1 MFKFNYSFKIGKHK
15 IKQFNKPYIIA
26 EAGSN
31 HNQRLG
37 NAIKLSKIAK
47 AAGCNAIKFQIIYPE
62 GIAVGP
68 KSKHGKLKNKFKIY
82 SNNLFDLYS
91 KCSLKFEEFKKVKSF
106 CDKIKIDMLASVF
119 CNRSLKDAIKLKLKA
134 IKIASLELYDP
145 LLLKSV
151 AKSKKPIILS
161 TGTSNINDINFAL
174 KIIKKEKNNKL
185 ILLQCTSSYPTL
197 KKDANINSIKFLH
210 NKYNIPIG
218 FSDHTQSNLPSIC
231 AITLGSPIF
240 EKHFTI
246 NRKMK
251 GPDHFFSLEPKE
263 LKNYVEDINE
273 AFISLGKEQK
283 KMTFG
288 EKKDSHKGRRTI
300 YIARDVKKNEKLTL
314 KNLKI
319 VRPAKGLDP
328 KKIFKIIN
336 KKFTKNLKED
346 TPLKNNFFK

>member
-47 AAGCNAIKFQIIYPE
+47 AAGCNAIKFQFIYPE

-161 TGTSNINDINFAL
+161 TGTSNINDIKHNAVREILCKDEKYIRVEVRNFGVIESKPAKAKPKARNPRTNEEIFVPAHKKTHFKPGKLL
-174 KIIKKEKNNKL
+174 KE
-185 ILLQCTSSYPTL
+185 YL
-197 KKDANINSIKFLH
+197 KK
-210 NKYNIPIG
+210 PI
-218 FSDHTQSNLPSIC
+218 
-231 AITLGSPIF
+231 
-240 EKHFTI
+240 
-246 NRKMK
+246 
-251 GPDHFFSLEPKE
+251 
-263 LKNYVEDINE
+263 
-273 AFISLGKEQK
+273 
-283 KMTFG
+283 
-288 EKKDSHKGRRTI
+288 
-300 YIARDVKKNEKLTL
+300 
-314 KNLKI
+314 
-319 VRPAKGLDP
+319 
-328 KKIFKIIN
+328 
-336 KKFTKNLKED
+336 
-346 TPLKNNFFK
+346 